1 MIWNCFHC
9 QKALA
14 FIDAQGIHPTTNCNK
29 LAVVEG
35 FTGVGG
41 ALIYCCLRCGALQMP
56 PRVVLAEIIRRHE
69 LETRQPALQPHPEP
83 EGVPA

>member
-9 QKALA
+9 GEALA
-14 FIDAQGIHPTTNCNK
+14 FLDAQGIHPTSNCKK

-41 ALIYCCLRCGALQMP
+41 HLFYACLRCGALQVQ
-56 PRVVLAEIIRRHE
+56 PRMVTEEIARRQHAD
-69 LETRQPALQPHPEP
+69 TRQSVPQVEPEP